1 MIPSIMLGSAVTGA
15 LVGVFGNELR
25 APHGGIF
32 LFPLVS
38 NPLTYI
44 LAIAIGTVVTA
55 VAVIIAK
62 GIGGGVVVED

>member
-1 MIPSIMLGSAVTGA
+1 MLGSAVTGA

-32 LFPLVS
+32 VFPLVS
-38 NPLTYI
+38 NVLTY
-44 LAIAIGTVVTA
+44 LIAMLVGTVVTA

-62 GIGGGVVVED
+62 GIGGGAVVEE